1 MSEPSFSSQEDAI
14 RYYKTLALEYKRRFS
29 DVQQELEEFQEGS
42 RDLET
47 ELEAQLTQAEAKN
60 KELAAAN
67 SQLKVECE
75 RLQMPKHT
83 PVSFQGR
90 YSHPERVHHSS
101 DNYSDI
107 LIKKFSDRKFP
118 NKKSKHSSPDIKHD
132 SSSIVEQTKQ
142 IAHRSDWNR
151 YYIIGLL

>member
-47 ELEAQLTQAEAKN
+47 ELETQLTQAEAKN
-60 KELAAAN
+60 KELVAAN

-75 RLQMPKHT
+75 RLQVKILRP
-83 PVSFQGR
+83 
-90 YSHPERVHHSS
+90 HPSCRTISNLTVDNNDNARV
-101 DNYSDI
+101 
-107 LIKKFSDRKFP
+107 FF
-118 NKKSKHSSPDIKHD
+118 NK
-132 SSSIVEQTKQ
+132 
-142 IAHRSDWNR
+142 IAV
-151 YYIIGLL
+151 